1 MRQWVITASACT
13 MLLLCALFVW
23 SSVNAVTVNT
33 TLRPISTVSNNLW
46 TGTGTPGGTCTGVC
60 DYVDETT
67 SDGDTSYL
75 NGTAGQ
81 APTATF
87 GIGGS
92 TVSGQ
97 TATSIVVHVVGRSNA
112 SSGLGY
118 PPITV
123 SLTINGGTTSA
134 PNITFNT
141 TSYQDLTATFSG
153 TWTKSMVDAA
163 TVTVAKG
170 ANGLQPAVRVTM
182 VYAAVTYSAPVH
194 DQNAFRVYANA
205 DNVAPGTPAAATN
218 TTAETAAD
226 VPFRLR
232 VGITPSDITWETG
245 SWGAHNNTYKLQY
258 AQLTA
263 GSCPAQV
270 TGWTDVASGSGAIR
284 WYNNPSVADNAAIGS
299 IGANDP
305 TTSGTKVYQTYR
317 ESNGFTNTSNIAT
330 GNTGIWDFALISAGQ
345 PAGLSF
351 CFRIIMNDGTTLN
364 AYTVYPRVLLTGDLG
379 VSIVDSGGTTVA
391 TPIVPFSSTVTT
403 TTQCNT
409 ATATLGVSSQKIRIT
424 NALVTNGWNVSIAAT
439 GGPTSLWN
447 SGASYYDFNDSSGCS
462 DGGDSDS
469 WAGRLTVDPS
479 VATVT
484 PSGGCSST
492 GVSKGVNTAFTE
504 GTTNTITLLS
514 ADASSQRFCYWDITG
529 VALSQQVP
537 SRTQAGSYNLDM
549 TVTVT
554 AQ

>member
-1 MRQWVITASACT
+1 MQWVITAAACT
-13 MLLLCALFVW
+13 LLLVFAGISILTP
-23 SSVNAVTVNT
+23 VNAVTVNT
-33 TLRPISTVSNNLW
+33 TLRPISTVSNTNW
-46 TGTGTPGGTCTGVC
+46 TGTGTANGTCTGIC
-60 DYVDETT
+60 DYIDETT

-92 TVSGQ
+92 TTSGQ

-123 SLTINGGTTSA
+123 SLTINGGTTAA
-134 PNITFNT
+134 PNISFNT
-141 TSYQDLTATFSG
+141 TSYQDLTATFTG

-170 ANGLQPAVRVTM
+170 ANGLQPAVRVSM
-182 VYAAVTYSAPVH
+182 VYAAVTYQAPIH
-194 DQNAFRVYANA
+194 DQDVYRVYANA
-205 DNVAPGTPAAATN
+205 DNINPGTPTAATN
-218 TTAETAAD
+218 TTAERSAD

-232 VGITPSDITWETG
+232 IGVKPSDVTWETG

-263 GSCPAQV
+263 ASCAAQA
-270 TGWTDVASGSGAIR
+270 TGWTDVASASGAIR
-284 WYNNPSVADNAAIGS
+284 WYNNPSVADNAAIAS

-330 GNTGIWDFALISAGQ
+330 GNTGIWDFSLVSSGQ

-351 CFRIIMNDGTTLN
+351 CFRIIMNDGSVLN
-364 AYTVYPRVLLTGDLG
+364 AYTTYPRILLTGDLG
-379 VSIVDSGGTTVA
+379 VSIVDASGVDVT

-403 TTQCNT
+403 TTLCNT
-409 ATATLGVSSQKIRIT
+409 STATLGVSSQRIRVT

-439 GGPTSLWN
+439 AGPTSLWN
-447 SGASYYDFNDSSGCS
+447 SGASFYDYNDSSGCS

-469 WAGRLTVDPS
+469 WGGRLTVNPS
-479 VATVT
+479 TATVT
-484 PSGGCSST
+484 PSGSCTST
-492 GVSKGVNTAFTE
+492 GVSKGVSTAFSE
-504 GTTNTITLLS
+504 GTTNAITLLS
-514 ADASSQRFCYWDITG
+514 ADASSQRFCYWDVTG

-537 SRTQAGSYNLDM
+537 ARTQAGSYNLDM